1 MAACLILGDSL
12 AAGVAAAR
20 PDCHADTRSGI
31 GSAAYVSSHL
41 VAASADIALISLGAN
56 DGEAGRATAE
66 HLVQLREGLT
76 ARRVYW
82 LLPARPASIRQL
94 LLTIAAVKGDRTIET
109 RGWTGADGLHL
120 GAATYRTIGGI
131 FDLPP

>member
-12 AAGVAAAR
+12 AAGVAATR
-20 PDCHADTRSGI
+20 PDCRADTRSGI
-31 GSAAYVSSHL
+31 NAAAYLASHL
-41 VAASADIALISLGAN
+41 VAASADVALISLGVN
-56 DGEAGRATAE
+56 DGEASLITAD
-66 HLVQLREGLT
+66 HLVQLRQGIR

-82 LLPARPASIRQL
+82 LLPARPASVRQL

-120 GAATYRTIGGI
+120 SAATYRAIGAI